1 MAGQTVIL
9 ELPEA
14 VYRWAERTADD
25 QAGCGISVGR
35 CLEHHVAVLW

>member
-1 MAGQTVIL
+1 MAGQPGFWNCL
-9 ELPEA
+9 KA